1 MLSGK
6 EETTESPAAMTKA
19 TVEVIEM
26 NFMVKEKVEKERLE
40 RVGGPECLGDCEVTA
55 VCGERVRLG
64 SSLSY
69 LYTSHTTGQI

>member
-26 NFMVKEKVEKERLE
+26 NFMMWRGKEGVDRTGWLA
-40 RVGGPECLGDCEVTA
+40 VGDF
-55 VCGERVRLG
+55 
-64 SSLSY
+64 SLW
-69 LYTSHTTGQI
+69 